1 MNLSVFGLIPEA
13 SEGQNGYLTDTCT
26 STMDIAWSLF
36 GQGLFSD
43 YTFVLAKN
51 QTRGRG
57 QFGREWVSDSG
68 NLFATIRIPDSARVL
83 DNLLPMAMAL
93 CVVMALETLTIPA
106 QIKWPNDIMTG
117 YSKVG
122 GILIEK
128 KGPVVMAGIGLNI
141 GSAPE
146 SSPGEK
152 FFQIKAGCLKES
164 GVNLNPCQVWT
175 QILEQIRC
183 RLPGM
188 VAAPSTVAENVQRR
202 LALAG
207 DPVVLENTGDTDGP
221 ARILGIDPQ
230 GSLIIETIKGIKTIN
245 RGRIYP
251 RIE

>member
-1 MNLSVFGLIPEA
+1 MNLFVSGLIPEA
-13 SEGQNGYLTDTCT
+13 SEGQNGYQADTCT
-26 STMDIAWSLF
+26 STMDIAWDLF
-36 GQGLFSD
+36 GQGLFSE
-43 YTFVLAKN
+43 YAFVLAKN

-68 NLFATIRIPDSARVL
+68 NLFATVRIPDSARVL
-83 DNLLPMAMAL
+83 DNLLPLAMAL
-93 CVVMALETLTIPA
+93 CVVRALETLTIPA
-106 QIKWPNDIMTG
+106 RIKWPNDVMTG

-128 KGPVVMAGIGLNI
+128 KGPVIMAGIGLNI

-164 GVNLNPCQVWT
+164 GVNMKPCQVWAL
-175 QILEQIRC
+175 ILEQVRC

-188 VAAPSTVAENVQRR
+188 IEAPSTVAEDAQRR
-202 LALAG
+202 LAFKG
-207 DPVVLENTGDTDGP
+207 DPVVLEDACAFNGP
-221 ARILGIDPQ
+221 ARILGIDQQ
-230 GSLIIETIKGIKTIN
+230 GSLIIETIKGIRSIN